1 MCCGELSHSMPF
13 KKILGKIKS
22 EKEKENYKAA

>member
-1 MCCGELSHSMPF
+1 VGNSPTVCPS